1 MNGHVCH
8 SEKIGFVSRVVSCE
22 CLFWSDFVTDVVYC
36 PRLRMHDNGNP
47 GGNVLPVVEWVHWVI
62 EGVGRRRVCRGRRA
76 GRAGRRRRMVCR
88 DSLARAGRAG
98 RRRCLVSWNSLVKV
112 LVIKTLSEKDLV
124 EVLVSGAA
132 RHINCATAIA
142 LTHAQG
148 DHSTYQ
154 SLLDEP
160 RD

>member
-1 MNGHVCH
+1 MSG
-8 SEKIGFVSRVVSCE
+8 SESWEGWEKKAHGMQGQSCKG
-22 CLFWSDFVTDVVYC
+22 W
-36 PRLRMHDNGNP
+36 
-47 GGNVLPVVEWVHWVI
+47 
-62 EGVGRRRVCRGRRA
+62 EG
-76 GRAGRRRRMVCR
+76 
-88 DSLARAGRAG
+88 
-98 RRRCLVSWNSLVKV
+98 WEKKV
-112 LVIKTLSEKDLV
+112 LGKLEQSCKGPCYTLSEKDLV

-154 SLLDEP
+154 SLLDEL